1 MDKKSKRNFLRPQ
14 AVAPIR
20 DLADHTF
27 EFFFIFEGQY
37 LERPELVNTT
47 IILKNKEA
55 LNWANTSAL
64 YLFEAF
70 NSHKLLPGR

>member
-27 EFFFIFEGQY
+27 DFFFNFEGQY
-37 LERPELVNTT
+37 LERPEVPHHFFCFC
-47 IILKNKEA
+47 A
-55 LNWANTSAL
+55 
-64 YLFEAF
+64 
-70 NSHKLLPGR
+70 